1 MHAAS
6 ENRRMTGRAITR
18 HELTR
23 RREQLQELRRYLAVL
38 EADHDGARAKLLG
51 FRQRYLEALGGLM
64 RELDEL
70 EAQLQQATAL
80 LSDTLT
86 RQGVDAPV
94 PAPPRAR
101 AWPDV
106 PALPAA
112 VPLPPEPSGALTD
125 LPPPSLKTLYRRAAM
140 RLHPD
145 FAPAGPEREVCE
157 QRMMAVNEAHATGD
171 RATLERLLLAAGE
184 LPEKVLGGP
193 ADAVRAWLGLCEHM
207 VQGRIRIVQA
217 QTALLHSLQMHQLRI
232 AIERAEAGGMH
243 PLDIMAARLR
253 AQIAERRQEL
263 YIGERVGGDARLAAD
278 FLRSRYQ
285 RLTGLGLG

>member
-1 MHAAS
+1 MAS
-6 ENRRMTGRAITR
+6 MAITR

-23 RREQLQELRRYLAVL
+23 RREQLQDLRRYLAAL

-51 FRQRYLEALGGLM
+51 FRLRYLEALGPLM
-64 RELDEL
+64 CELDEL
-70 EAQLQQATAL
+70 EAQLHQATAL
-80 LSDTLT
+80 LSAALK

-94 PAPPRAR
+94 PATPRAKS
-101 AWPDV
+101 WPAI
-106 PALPAA
+106 PALPEAT
-112 VPLPPEPSGALTD
+112 PLPPEPTGPLTD

-140 RLHPD
+140 RFHPD
-145 FAPAGPEREVCE
+145 LAPPGPEREVCE
-157 QRMMAVNEAHATGD
+157 QRMMVVNDAYERGD
-171 RATLERLLLAAGE
+171 RHKLESLLLSAGE
-184 LPEKVLGGP
+184 LPEKVIGGP

-207 VQGRIRIVQA
+207 VQGRIRVVQA

-232 AIERAEAGGMH
+232 AIEQAEAGGMR

-263 YIGERVGGDARLAAD
+263 YIGERVGSDASLAAD
-278 FLRSRYQ
+278 FLRKRYQ